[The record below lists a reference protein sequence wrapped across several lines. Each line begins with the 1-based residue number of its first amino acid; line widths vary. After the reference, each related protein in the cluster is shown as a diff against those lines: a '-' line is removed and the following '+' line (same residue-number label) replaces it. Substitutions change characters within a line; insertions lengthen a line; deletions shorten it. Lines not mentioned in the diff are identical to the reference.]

1 MRLTR
6 PPAATPLHKE
16 PKGSPG
22 PPPARPDLAPGSE
35 LRIPTKW
42 CPATRGS
49 DGDHFRDAN
58 QDPHG
63 TDCARHRGLQSGE
76 VCGGLRVGSCSRTYL
91 LIRGAGDLW
100 RAARNPKA
108 ATRHKVCALPERPAP
123 AGPPLV
129 GWLASKKWGNHA
141 LAADPSVAYH
151 PNSRSRLH
159 QNHTTSKTLYAANQ
173 TQFQSSIAIQF
184 KRLRATVLGCKTL
197 RQPTGSSPNP
207 LPNSNEPVP

>member
-1 MRLTR
+1 MIVIVDRSLTRWVDIDRCDASGCRWAPATIWLRCGGGPNGSGGFHPLRHAPVKIGRLTR

-108 ATRHKVCALPERPAP
+108 ATRHKVCALPERPAT
-123 AGPPLV
+123 AGPPLL
-129 GWLASKKWGNHA
+129 GWLASKNVRA
-141 LAADPSVAYH
+141 YPPAAFH
-151 PNSRSRLH
+151 PDSRPPPGLP
-159 QNHTTSKTLYAANQ
+159 
-173 TQFQSSIAIQF
+173 
-184 KRLRATVLGCKTL
+184 
-197 RQPTGSSPNP
+197 PTP
-207 LPNSNEPVP
+207 